1 MIIKAG
7 LAIAAVALVIYV
19 GAVIIDPET
28 ANMGAVLDTAWGRVL
43 LADFYLGVLCFAA
56 VIHAV
61 ERRVLLTLG
70 WTLALA
76 LLGFPVAV
84 VWLLLRGL
92 KRVGSSASLGGKFA
106 KR

>member
-1 MIIKAG
+1 MMFIKAG
-7 LAIAAVALVIYV
+7 LAIAAVVFVIYV
-19 GAVIIDPET
+19 GAVIIDPQT

-61 ERRVLLTLG
+61 ERRALLTLT

-76 LLGFPVAV
+76 LLGFPIAV
-84 VWLLLRGL
+84 IWLLLRGL
-92 KRVGSSASLGGKFA
+92 RRIEG
-106 KR
+106 

>member
-1 MIIKAG
+1 MIIQSG
-7 LAIAAVALVIYV
+7 LAVAGAAFVIYLGV
-19 GAVIIDPET
+19 VIVSPDT
-28 ANMGAVLDTAWGRVL
+28 APMSTVLHTAWGRVL

-61 ERRVLLTLG
+61 ERRLPVTLA

-76 LLGFPVAV
+76 LLGFPAAV

-92 KRVGSSASLGGKFA
+92 RRITGSFGD
-106 KR
+106 RINQR